1 MKNRL
6 ILLALVLCIPLILTG
21 CGEGFSWNQK
31 LIIEVDTP
39 GSVVSASSVTSVR
52 YVLNAGLMDLWDGR
66 GVYATG
72 EAVTIDLGDSKYV
85 FALLKNSKR
94 LEGVTHWAF
103 YAFPSEER
111 KTWPLI
117 GPMIESSDLRFELN
131 GENQP
136 MLVTFDDINDPA
148 SVKEVDP
155 ANLASTFGPGYSLQ
169 SITLEITD
177 DPVTEGE
184 VEEVLGWLNQFTKTQ
199 LDGQRLRNAN
209 ALNPIAN
216 SLNILSFIRN

>member
-1 MKNRL
+1 MKKFL
-6 ILLALVLCIPLILTG
+6 IGLALVVGLPLVLTG
-21 CGEGFSWNQK
+21 CGESYSWNQK
-31 LIIEVDTP
+31 LTVEVNTP

-72 EAVTIDLGDSKYV
+72 EAATIDLGDGKYV

-94 LEGVTHWAF
+94 LEGATHWAF

-111 KTWPLI
+111 KSWPLI
-117 GPMIESSDLRFELN
+117 GPMIERSGLRFELN
-131 GENQP
+131 GDNQP
-136 MLVTFDDINDPA
+136 MLVTFDDINDPT

-155 ANLASTFGPGYSLQ
+155 ANLAATFGPGYSLQ

-177 DPVTEGE
+177 DPVTEGD
-184 VEEVLGWLNQFTKTQ
+184 VENVLVWLNELSGGYLHGGFTSKGAP
-199 LDGQRLRNAN
+199 LGLHGGNFKIGN
-209 ALNPIAN
+209 
-216 SLNILSFIRN
+216 